1 MENANK
7 ENFIQIVIEKIK
19 NEYKN
24 LYITYDYLD
33 YSNVYEI
40 WYDKKELKND
50 KKFQDFIGFLIK
62 NYLFSNKIYNIYF
75 DYNEEKVESLR
86 ATLKYHANYNNNI
99 GIKNTFSNFSKNY
112 INADFKNQ
120 NIISEEYK
128 TESKIKFDTQETS
141 ETNSLALAA

>member
-1 MENANK
+1 MEVNK
-7 ENFIQIVIEKIK
+7 EKILQTVIEKIK

-62 NYLFSNKIYNIYF
+62 KYLFSNKIYNIYF
-75 DYNEEKVESLR
+75 DYNEEKTK
-86 ATLKYHANYNNNI
+86 ALKLT
-99 GIKNTFSNFSKNY
+99 K
-112 INADFKNQ
+112 
-120 NIISEEYK
+120 
-128 TESKIKFDTQETS
+128 
-141 ETNSLALAA
+141 